1 MNLTVEDLKKL
12 QETLQEKQLDYQLE
26 LVDGN
31 IVVMGLSDY
40 ISEVI
45 VARLIFLLQSW
56 VLPRQ
61 PTHA

>member
-1 MNLTVEDLKKL
+1 MNLTIEDLKKL

-40 ISEVI
+40 ISHE
-45 VARLIFLLQSW
+45 AGLT
-56 VLPRQ
+56 
-61 PTHA
+61 PTLYLVSLRNSCI